1 MDVELETAVAVELTA
16 VELRAVEL
24 SAVEFKAVE
33 LRAVELAAVKL
44 AAVEFEALACEP
56 FPAFDFFPV
65 ALVEASSSVAA
76 SLAAFSF
83 SGERTKTFVATLCQS
98 WLLNFE
104 VMLTNS

>member
-1 MDVELETAVAVELTA
+1 LAVDVELETAVA

-24 SAVEFKAVE
+24 SAVEFRAVELRAVE

-56 FPAFDFFPV
+56 FPAFDFFAV

-83 SGERTKTFVATLCQS
+83 SGERANTSVATLCQ
-98 WLLNFE
+98 L
-104 VMLTNS
+104 